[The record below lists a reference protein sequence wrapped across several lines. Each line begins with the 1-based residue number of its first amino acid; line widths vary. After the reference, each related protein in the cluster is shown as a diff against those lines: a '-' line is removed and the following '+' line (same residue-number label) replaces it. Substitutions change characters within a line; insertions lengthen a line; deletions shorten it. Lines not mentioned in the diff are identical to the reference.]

1 MERLEPNRWTDK
13 SIDIGRR
20 ALSNFGKTYHSTLE
34 RKPIMEKNPLPEKL
48 ITWADLARGIGE
60 VAVGEIAKAYHFL
73 FDHLRNE
80 TPSEHFRGGAAEL
93 DRKLYDTTNIQNR
106 WDSLGDYH
114 RGE

>member
-1 MERLEPNRWTDK
+1 
-13 SIDIGRR
+13 
-20 ALSNFGKTYHSTLE
+20 
-34 RKPIMEKNPLPEKL
+34 MEKNPLPEKL

-73 FDHLRNE
+73 FDHLQHE